1 MGIQGLLNDSNSVLF
16 NLLPGP
22 GTARSGMDGTSK
34 AINQLVSRGSNVL
47 FTQEKGRA
55 SNRRL
60 VLKNTH
66 FGVVAIFYSLLVGY
80 QS

>member
-34 AINQLVSRGSNVL
+34 AINQLVRRGSNVL
-47 FTQEKGRA
+47 
-55 SNRRL
+55 
-60 VLKNTH
+60 
-66 FGVVAIFYSLLVGY
+66 
-80 QS
+80 